1 MKTAD
6 AVLRALSKSETAD
19 GFISG
24 EALAALSGVSR
35 QAVWKAVRQL
45 RLQGAR
51 IEAVTNRGYRLS
63 GVGGILSE
71 EEIASLIDEALDAR
85 VFVYQRIDS
94 TNTEAKRRLA
104 ETSDV
109 RSLDRTVI
117 AASSQT
123 AGRGRLGRKFY
134 SPDGSGLYLSIIYAP
149 NEKIESPALLT
160 ATAAVGV
167 CRALFSIYDAAA
179 QIKWVND
186 IFMRGKKVSGI
197 LTEGITDFERGGIS
211 CAVVGIGVNIAPQ
224 NFPQEIAAVAG
235 SVLDD
240 KEADTKRSALAAA
253 IVNEVLSIYVSG
265 KKGFARAMEE
275 YRERSMLTG
284 KTVTVH
290 PVVDGTEAYE
300 AKVLDVGEDAKLI
313 VKTGS
318 GKTRFLDSGEV
329 TLHSYRE
336 R

>member
-6 AVLRALSKSETAD
+6 AVLSALSKPETAD

-24 EALAALSGVSR
+24 EALAERSGVSR
-35 QAVWKAVRQL
+35 QAVWKAVKQL
-45 RLQGAR
+45 RLQGTR
-51 IEAVTNRGYRLS
+51 IEAVTNRGYRLT
-63 GVGGILSE
+63 GAGGLLSE
-71 EEIASLIDEALDAR
+71 KAVASLIDEALGAR
-85 VFVYQRIDS
+85 VYVYQKIDS

-109 RSLDRTVI
+109 RSLDHTVI
-117 AASSQT
+117 VASSQT
-123 AGRGRLGRKFY
+123 AGRGRLGRAFY

-149 NEKIESPALLT
+149 KEKIESPALLT

-167 CRALFSIYDAAA
+167 CRALLSVYEVDAK
-179 QIKWVND
+179 IKWVND

-197 LTEGITDFERGGIS
+197 LTEGLTDFERGGIS

-224 NFPQEIAAVAG
+224 NFPRDIADIAT
-235 SVLDD
+235 SVLED
-240 KEADTKRSALAAA
+240 KDADTKRSALAAA

-265 KKGFARAMEE
+265 KKGFVRAMEE

-284 KTVTVH
+284 KTVRVH
-290 PVVDGTEAYE
+290 PVIDGAESYE
-300 AKVLDVGEDAKLI
+300 AEVLDVGKDAKLI
-313 VKTGS
+313 VKTGD

-329 TLHSYRE
+329 TLHSH
-336 R
+336 

>member
-1 MKTAD
+1 MKTSD
-6 AVLRALSKSETAD
+6 AVLRALSKPETAD

-35 QAVWKAVRQL
+35 QAVWKAIRQL

-51 IEAVTNRGYRLS
+51 IEAVTNRGYRLV
-63 GVGGILSE
+63 GAGGILSE
-71 EEIASLIDEALDAR
+71 GEVASLIDEALHAR
-85 VFVYQRIDS
+85 VYVYQKIDS

-104 ETSDV
+104 ETFDV
-109 RSLDRTVI
+109 RSLNHTVI
-117 AASSQT
+117 VASSQT
-123 AGRGRLGRKFY
+123 AGRGRLGRAFY

-167 CRALFSIYDAAA
+167 CRALFSVYNAAA

-224 NFPQEIAAVAG
+224 NFPRDIADIAT

-240 KEADTKRSALAAA
+240 KKADTKRSALAAA
-253 IVNEVLSIYVSG
+253 IVNEVLSIYTSG
-265 KKGFARAMEE
+265 KKGFACAMEE
-275 YRERSMLTG
+275 YRERSLLTG
-284 KTVTVH
+284 KTVRVH
-290 PVVDGTEAYE
+290 PVVNGAGSYDAQ
-300 AKVLDVGEDAKLI
+300 VLGVGEDAKLI
-313 VKTGS
+313 VKTEDGRE
-318 GKTRFLDSGEV
+318 RFLDSGEV
-329 TLHSYRE
+329 TLHSN
-336 R
+336 

>member
-6 AVLRALSKSETAD
+6 AVLCALSKPETAD

-24 EALAALSGVSR
+24 ESLAARSGVSR

-63 GVGGILSE
+63 GAGGILSE
-71 EEIASLIDEALDAR
+71 EEVSSLIDEALHVR
-85 VFVYQRIDS
+85 VFVYQKIDS

-117 AASSQT
+117 VASSQT

-149 NEKIESPALLT
+149 NEKIASPALLT

-167 CRALFSIYDAAA
+167 CRALFSVYEAAA

-197 LTEGITDFERGGIS
+197 LTEGLTDFERGGIS
-211 CAVVGIGVNIAPQ
+211 CAVVGIGVNIAPED
-224 NFPQEIAAVAG
+224 FPRDIAAVAT

-240 KEADTKRSALAAA
+240 KKADTKRSALAAA
-253 IVNEVLSIYVSG
+253 IVNEVLSIYTSG
-265 KKGFARAMEE
+265 KKGFVRAMKE
-275 YRERSMLTG
+275 YRERSLLTG

-290 PVVDGTEAYE
+290 PVVDGAETYE
-300 AKVLDVGEDAKLI
+300 AEVTGVGEDAKLI
-313 VKTGS
+313 VKTGD
-318 GKTRFLDSGEV
+318 GKKRFLDSGEV
-329 TLHSYRE
+329 TLHSHRE

>member
-6 AVLRALSKSETAD
+6 AVLWALSKPETAD

-24 EALAALSGVSR
+24 EALAARSGVSR

-63 GVGGILSE
+63 GAGGILSE
-71 EEIASLIDEALDAR
+71 KAVASLIDETFRAR
-85 VFVYQRIDS
+85 VYVYQKIDS

-104 ETSDV
+104 EASDV
-109 RSLDRTVI
+109 RSLNHTVI

-123 AGRGRLGRKFY
+123 AGRGRLGRAFY
-134 SPDGSGLYLSIIYAP
+134 SPDGSGLYLSIIYVP

-167 CRALFSIYDAAA
+167 CRALFSVYEADAE
-179 QIKWVND
+179 IKWVND

-224 NFPQEIAAVAG
+224 HFPRDIADIAT

-240 KEADTKRSALAAA
+240 KKADTKRSALAAA
-253 IVNEVLSIYVSG
+253 IVNEVLSIYTSG
-265 KKGFARAMEE
+265 KKGFVRAMEE
-275 YRERSMLTG
+275 YRRRSFLTG
-284 KTVTVH
+284 KRVRVH
-290 PVVDGTEAYE
+290 PVINGAESYE
-300 AKVLDVGEDAKLI
+300 AEVTGVGEDAKLI
-313 VKTGS
+313 VKTGD
-318 GKTRFLDSGEV
+318 GKERFLDSGEV
-329 TLHSYRE
+329 TLHSHCAE
-336 R
+336 

>member
-1 MKTAD
+1 MKTSD
-6 AVLRALSKSETAD
+6 AVLRALSKPETAD

-24 EALAALSGVSR
+24 EALAALLGVSR

-51 IEAVTNRGYRLS
+51 IEAVTNRGYRLV
-63 GVGGILSE
+63 GAGGILSE
-71 EEIASLIDEALDAR
+71 GEVAALIDEALYAR
-85 VFVYQRIDS
+85 VYVYQKIDS

-109 RSLDRTVI
+109 RSLNHTVI
-117 AASSQT
+117 VASSQT

-134 SPDGSGLYLSIIYAP
+134 SPDSSGLYLSIIYAP
-149 NEKIESPALLT
+149 KEKIESPALLT

-167 CRALFSIYDAAA
+167 CRALLSVYEADAK
-179 QIKWVND
+179 IKWVND

-197 LTEGITDFERGGIS
+197 LTEGLTDFERGGIS

-224 NFPQEIAAVAG
+224 NFPRDIADIAT
-235 SVLDD
+235 SVLED
-240 KEADTKRSALAAA
+240 KDADTKRSALAAA

-265 KKGFARAMEE
+265 KKGFLRAMEE

-290 PVVDGTEAYE
+290 PVVDGAEAYE
-300 AKVLDVGEDAKLI
+300 AEVTGISEDAKLI
-313 VKTGS
+313 VKTGD
-318 GKTRFLDSGEV
+318 GKERLLDSGEV
-329 TLHSYRE
+329 TLHSH
-336 R
+336 

>member
-6 AVLRALSKSETAD
+6 AVLSALSKPETAD

-24 EALAALSGVSR
+24 EALAERSGVSR
-35 QAVWKAVRQL
+35 QAVWKAVKQL
-45 RLQGAR
+45 RLQGTR
-51 IEAVTNRGYRLS
+51 IEAVTNRGYRLT
-63 GVGGILSE
+63 GAGGLLSE
-71 EEIASLIDEALDAR
+71 KAVASLIDEALGAR
-85 VFVYQRIDS
+85 VYVYQKIDS

-109 RSLDRTVI
+109 RSLDHTVI
-117 AASSQT
+117 VASSQT
-123 AGRGRLGRKFY
+123 AGRGRLGRAFY

-149 NEKIESPALLT
+149 KEKIESPALLT

-167 CRALFSIYDAAA
+167 CRALFSVYEADAK
-179 QIKWVND
+179 IKWVND

-197 LTEGITDFERGGIS
+197 LTEGLTDFERGGIS

-224 NFPQEIAAVAG
+224 NFPRDIADIAT
-235 SVLDD
+235 SVLED
-240 KEADTKRSALAAA
+240 KDADTKRSALAAA
-253 IVNEVLSIYVSG
+253 IVNDVLSIYDSG
-265 KKGFARAMEE
+265 KKGFVRAMEE

-290 PVVDGTEAYE
+290 PVVDGAEAYE

-313 VKTGS
+313 VKTGD

-329 TLHSYRE
+329 TLHSH
-336 R
+336 

>member
-1 MKTAD
+1 MKTSD
-6 AVLRALSKSETAD
+6 AVLRALSKPETAD

-35 QAVWKAVRQL
+35 QAVWKAIRQL

-51 IEAVTNRGYRLS
+51 IEAVTNRGYRLV
-63 GVGGILSE
+63 GAGGILSE
-71 EEIASLIDEALDAR
+71 GEVASLIDEALHAR
-85 VFVYQRIDS
+85 VFVYQKIDS

-104 ETSDV
+104 ETFDV
-109 RSLDRTVI
+109 RSLNHTVI
-117 AASSQT
+117 VASSQM

-134 SPDGSGLYLSIIYAP
+134 SPDSSGLYLSIIYAP
-149 NEKIESPALLT
+149 KEKIESPALLT

-167 CRALFSIYDAAA
+167 CRALLSVYEADAK
-179 QIKWVND
+179 IKWVND

-197 LTEGITDFERGGIS
+197 LTEGLTDFERGGIS

-224 NFPQEIAAVAG
+224 NFPRDIADIAT
-235 SVLDD
+235 SVLED
-240 KEADTKRSALAAA
+240 KDADTKRSALAAA

-265 KKGFARAMEE
+265 KKGFVRAMEE

-290 PVVDGTEAYE
+290 PVVDGAEAYE
-300 AKVLDVGEDAKLI
+300 AEVLDVGKDAKLI
-313 VKTGS
+313 VKTGD
-318 GKTRFLDSGEV
+318 GKERFLDSGEV
-329 TLHSYRE
+329 TLHSH
-336 R
+336 

>member
-1 MKTAD
+1 MKTSD
-6 AVLRALSKSETAD
+6 AVLRALSKPETAD

-24 EALAALSGVSR
+24 EALAALLGVSR

-51 IEAVTNRGYRLS
+51 IEAVTNRGYRLV
-63 GVGGILSE
+63 GAGGILSE
-71 EEIASLIDEALDAR
+71 GEVAALIDEALYAR
-85 VFVYQRIDS
+85 VYVYQKIDS

-109 RSLDRTVI
+109 RSLNHTVI
-117 AASSQT
+117 VASSQT

-134 SPDGSGLYLSIIYAP
+134 SPDSSGLYLSIIYAP
-149 NEKIESPALLT
+149 KEKIESPALLT

-167 CRALFSIYDAAA
+167 CRALLSVYEADAK
-179 QIKWVND
+179 IKWVND

-197 LTEGITDFERGGIS
+197 LTEGLTDFERGGIS

-224 NFPQEIAAVAG
+224 NFPRDIADIAT
-235 SVLDD
+235 SVLED
-240 KEADTKRSALAAA
+240 KDADTKRSALAAA

-265 KKGFARAMEE
+265 KKGFVRAMEE

-290 PVVDGTEAYE
+290 PVVDGAEAYE
-300 AKVLDVGEDAKLI
+300 AEVLDVGEDAKLF
-313 VKTGS
+313 VKTGD

-329 TLHSYRE
+329 TLHSH
-336 R
+336 

>member
-6 AVLRALSKSETAD
+6 AVLCALSKPETAD

-24 EALAALSGVSR
+24 EALAARSGVSR

-63 GVGGILSE
+63 GAGGILSE
-71 EEIASLIDEALDAR
+71 KAVASLIDEALHVR
-85 VFVYQRIDS
+85 VFVYQKIDS

-109 RSLDRTVI
+109 RSLNNTVI
-117 AASSQT
+117 IASSQT
-123 AGRGRLGRKFY
+123 AGRGRLRRTFY

-149 NEKIESPALLT
+149 KEKIESPALLT

-167 CRALFSIYDAAA
+167 CRALFSLYDADAK
-179 QIKWVND
+179 IKWVND
-186 IFMRGKKVSGI
+186 IFMRGKKVCGI
-197 LTEGITDFERGGIS
+197 LTEGLTDFERGGIS

-224 NFPQEIAAVAG
+224 NFPRDIAAVAT

-240 KEADTKRSALAAA
+240 KKADTKRSALAAA
-253 IVNEVLSIYVSG
+253 IVNDVLSIYDSG
-265 KKGFARAMEE
+265 KKGFACAMEE
-275 YRERSMLTG
+275 YRERSLLTG
-284 KTVTVH
+284 KTVRVH
-290 PVVDGTEAYE
+290 PVVNGAGSYDAQ
-300 AKVLDVGEDAKLI
+300 VLGVGEDAKLI
-313 VKTGS
+313 VKTED
-318 GKTRFLDSGEV
+318 GKERFLDSGEV
-329 TLHSYRE
+329 TLHSN
-336 R
+336 